1 MFLPAGKSFFSPAD
15 FMFQDVELMFQ
26 DVELVFQDV
35 EDRLLRGGKTF
46 SSGEAEKNARF
57 VAILEFSS
65 YLCPQINLKYQYEL

>member
-1 MFLPAGKSFFSPAD
+1 MFQEVEL
-15 FMFQDVELMFQ
+15 MFQDVELMFQ
-26 DVELVFQDV
+26 DVELMFQDVELMFQDV